1 MRAASPPGF
10 CIGIAARRLR
20 DPGEELPC
28 QFVRGALHGG
38 EIYPLQRNS
47 NRSVESAGFGFTF
60 AKRAPSRAS
69 VRVTRRFVVAGGA
82 LRDWLPSGQDGRWL
96 LALPHWWPMG

>member
-10 CIGIAARRLR
+10 CVGIAARRLR

-47 NRSVESAGFGFTF
+47 NRSFGKAGFGLPF
-60 AKRAPSRAS
+60 AKRSRSGTS
-69 VRVTRRFVVAGGA
+69 VRVTGRLVVAGAAHCRIGYS
-82 LRDWLPSGQDGRWL
+82 LDGRWL
-96 LALPHWWPMG
+96 LALPHWWPME